1 MADRMKIRLDVA
13 DLHKR
18 IDAMGVHP
26 ARVAGLHSALDAW
39 APVLAGLVV
48 EMEPF
53 VEPEPEEKP
62 KRKRS
67 RKAKTE
73 DKD

>member
-48 EMEPF
+48 EMEP
-53 VEPEPEEKP
+53 EPEEKP